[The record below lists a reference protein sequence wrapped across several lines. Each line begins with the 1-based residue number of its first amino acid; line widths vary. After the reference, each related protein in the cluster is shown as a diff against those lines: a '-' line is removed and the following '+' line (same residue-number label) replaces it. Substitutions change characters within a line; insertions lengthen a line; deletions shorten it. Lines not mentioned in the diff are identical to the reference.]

1 MAEDSVVDKR
11 RMRQAFDRA
20 AADYDAAAVLQH
32 EVCKRMLGRLD
43 YIKHEPAL
51 IVDAGCGT
59 GNALPGLRQRY
70 RKAAIVAL
78 DIAPA
83 MLQRARAR
91 LPRRLLPF
99 GAAAAQAVCGDIE
112 RLPLKTAGTDMVWS
126 SLALQWVNDAETAF
140 AEIARVLRPG
150 GLLMFSTLGPD
161 TLKELRAAYGAA
173 DAHSHVNRFIDM
185 HDLGDMLLAAGFAD
199 PVMDMEYVTLTYADV
214 RALMRDLKAIGARNA
229 LHGRPQGLSG
239 RAGLAAVARAYESL
253 RRDGR
258 LPATFEVVYGHA
270 WMSDRRRL
278 ADGLQ
283 PIHLHFE
290 RRANG

>member
-1 MAEDSVVDKR
+1 MNDDLLVDKR
-11 RMRQAFDRA
+11 RMRRAFDRA
-20 AADYDAAAVLQH
+20 ADEYDAVAVLQH
-32 EVCKRMLGRLD
+32 EVCRRMLGRLD

-59 GNALPGLRQRY
+59 GNALRGLRERY

-83 MLQRARAR
+83 MLRRARVR

-99 GAAAAQAVCGDIE
+99 GAAAAHAVCGDIE
-112 RLPLKTAGTDMVWS
+112 QLPLKNAAAGMVWS
-126 SLALQWVNDAETAF
+126 SLALQWVNDAQTAF
-140 AEIARVLRPG
+140 AEIARVLAPG

-161 TLKELRAAYGAA
+161 TLKELRTAYAAA
-173 DAHSHVNRFIDM
+173 DAHRHVNRFIDM

-214 RALMRDLKAIGARNA
+214 RALMHDLKAIGARNA
-229 LHGRPQGLSG
+229 LHGRPPGLSG
-239 RAGLAAVARAYESL
+239 KAALAAVARGYEPL

-270 WMSDRRRL
+270 WMSQRRHR
-278 ADGLQ
+278 ADDLQ
-283 PIHLHFE
+283 PIHLHFD
-290 RRANG
+290 RRAT